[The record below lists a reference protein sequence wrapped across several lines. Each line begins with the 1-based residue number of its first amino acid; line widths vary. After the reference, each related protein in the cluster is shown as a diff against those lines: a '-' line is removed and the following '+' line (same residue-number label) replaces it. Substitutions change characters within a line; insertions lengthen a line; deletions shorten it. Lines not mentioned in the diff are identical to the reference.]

1 MFPFI
6 CVGCLLII
14 CSFWAPFMIP
24 QYRQKHGGFK
34 VGIGSFLADA
44 SVLMDLAIMANAFLL
59 FVSNRFSL
67 ADVLLK
73 FGPVSAHTHS
83 VTAFSS
89 PLYIMAAGLW
99 TNMRMNQARI
109 RLMSLLGVGVSLAGL
124 SIAASL
130 EKFLDD
136 PGQRT
141 CLIVTSQVL
150 IVGGCGMSFMSAFVH
165 CYQHNMNE
173 VGARYSVIVLSGVTC
188 TAISFGHFAGIL
200 FDTYIMEDL
209 AYVQGIYSLLQ
220 SQLLVLVFLCTTAV
234 YCKMHPR
241 DVARMGYLNPDGSQ
255 RL

>member
-1 MFPFI
+1 MGNNAASLSVSAMAGTGNEAECLSPGPSGSLGRNNLDVEHGIETASKTLRRFIYLTSFLQGVSCGILEPFCQNEMLRDIKMRKLFSWGLFIEGACCFAYEILKPFNRSLLTGIIRAIQGTGASLVFPGYFFVVCVQFPREIPTLIARVLMFPFI

-73 FGPVSAHTHS
+73 
-83 VTAFSS
+83 
-89 PLYIMAAGLW
+89 
-99 TNMRMNQARI
+99 ARI

-136 PGQRT
+136 P
-141 CLIVTSQVL
+141 
-150 IVGGCGMSFMSAFVH
+150 
-165 CYQHNMNE
+165 
-173 VGARYSVIVLSGVTC
+173 
-188 TAISFGHFAGIL
+188 
-200 FDTYIMEDL
+200 
-209 AYVQGIYSLLQ
+209 
-220 SQLLVLVFLCTTAV
+220 
-234 YCKMHPR
+234 
-241 DVARMGYLNPDGSQ
+241 
-255 RL
+255 